1 MAIIGDL
8 DRAALAMDEAIDDAS
23 TSAHHAQ
30 LETFMTKGALIHL
43 VRNVSAQPSRPVV
56 DVSPYKMKTS

>member
-1 MAIIGDL
+1 MALIGDL

-23 TSAHHAQ
+23 TSAHHPQ

-43 VRNVSAQPSRPVV
+43 VKNVSVQPSRPLA
-56 DVSPYKMKTS
+56 DVSPYKMKSN